1 MKRITYI
8 VLAVIVLLCGC
19 EYHPYYDGQK
29 FRIYNN
35 RHGLIEAD
43 GTHMYV
49 PLVDKRK
56 FVIDVYGGKGRN
68 HSIVVDD
75 PKCLSYTYEAAKV
88 DGGLLGDGII
98 PTRVTINPL
107 EVGDTSIR
115 ISDDDTG
122 ESIQVFIHVVK
133 AYSTMEVYKT
143 HGSMQPGIVFAFEYR
158 SKNDVVKICRFN
170 EETYEIDFMYDA
182 RYKFL
187 DYDTTV
193 AFELTY
199 LADADGQPDAAGN
212 ETVKRFLVLYE
223 DGGDSGYPFGMLR
236 EMNLNYLPITRAYY
250 PDEDYEYYQE
260 FIFVDITDDEKYDL
274 NSPETKYFHT
284 SSAQINMLSNN
295 D

>member
-1 MKRITYI
+1 MKRTIYI
-8 VLAVIVLLCGC
+8 VLAVMLLLCGC
-19 EYHPYYDGQK
+19 DYHPYHDGQK
-29 FRIYNN
+29 FRIYNSSY
-35 RHGLIEAD
+35 GLIETD

-158 SKNDVVKICRFN
+158 SKNDVVKICRRN
-170 EETYEIDFMYDA
+170 EETDNIEFMYDA
-182 RYKFL
+182 KFRFL
-187 DYDTTV
+187 DRNTTV

-260 FIFVDITDDEKYDL
+260 FIFVDITDDEFSNQEPSEMKCFYVR
-274 NSPETKYFHT
+274 
-284 SSAQINMLSNN
+284 SAQLNPLIDNE
-295 D
+295 